1 MKIGA
6 DLAGENAKLARKGE
20 TRQVSAKRLVK
31 NVFPFLFVCY
41 VAEFIN
47 AFLISIMS
55 ALISISRPASPY
67 FVPHYAYVW
76 ISLSIGGIILPPAIF
91 LTFYLLIPRMAPID
105 SWTPPFISSLV
116 GALMGISIGWAL
128 FINPF
133 FPIFGVSAAGIS
145 GSPFLESSWLE
156 VALLAVGGALAG
168 DRKRRI

>member
-1 MKIGA
+1 MKMSA
-6 DLAGENAKLARKGE
+6 DLADENAKLVRKGK
-20 TRQVSAKRLVK
+20 TRQISAKQLVK

-41 VAEFIN
+41 VAEFID
-47 AFLISIMS
+47 AFLISTMS
-55 ALISISRPASPY
+55 ALISASRTASPY

-76 ISLSIGGIILPPAIF
+76 IVLSIGGIILPPAIF
-91 LTFYLLIPRMAPID
+91 LTFYLLTPRMDPID
-105 SWTPPFISSLV
+105 SWVSPVISSLV
-116 GALMGISIGWAL
+116 GALMGITMGWAL